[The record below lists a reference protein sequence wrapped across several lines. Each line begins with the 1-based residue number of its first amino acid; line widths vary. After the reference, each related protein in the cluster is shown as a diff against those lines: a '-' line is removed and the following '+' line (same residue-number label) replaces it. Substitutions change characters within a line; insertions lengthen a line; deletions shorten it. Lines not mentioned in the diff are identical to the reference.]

1 MSDIKYKIL
10 KKLYLS
16 NRISRFLVNKY
27 INKHEGGE
35 YHSKTLRKIYSEAI
49 NSNIGIASYG
59 CFSLDFCYGQSFD
72 IGNYCSIAIGV
83 KWIPGNHPMDDV
95 STHPFFHREEF
106 GYFKKEKNTQQKLK
120 KRTIGNDV
128 WIGRDVLILPKV
140 KTIGNGAIIGAG
152 SVVTHD
158 VEPYSVV
165 AGNPAKLIKYRFGK
179 EVIEQLE
186 KSKWWELQPDQLRNA
201 IKYKNDVNKFCN
213 EIDRLKDNIEN
224 RG

>member
-10 KKLYLS
+10 KKLFFK
-16 NRISRFLVNKY
+16 NRISRRFLNRY

-35 YHSKTLRKIYSEAI
+35 FHSETLRRIFKETI

-83 KWIPGNHPMDDV
+83 TWIPGNHPMDDV
-95 STHPFFHREEF
+95 STHPFFHRAEF
-106 GYFKKEKNTQQKLK
+106 GYFKNEINTQQSLK
-120 KRTIGNDV
+120 KRTIGHDV
-128 WIGRDVLILPKV
+128 WIGRNVLILPKV

-165 AGNPAKLIKYRFGK
+165 AGNPAKLIKYRFKK
-179 EVIEQLE
+179 EEIELLEQSEWWKLQPEQL
-186 KSKWWELQPDQLRNA
+186 KSA
-201 IKYKNDVNKFCN
+201 IKYKKDVKKFCD
-213 EIDRLKDNIEN
+213 EIEKIKDNI
-224 RG
+224 

>member
-1 MSDIKYKIL
+1 MSDNKYKIL
-10 KKLYLS
+10 KKLFLS
-16 NRISRFLVNKY
+16 NIISKHFVKRY

-35 YHSKTLRKIYSEAI
+35 FYSETLRRIFKETID
-49 NSNIGIASYG
+49 SNIGIASYG

-83 KWIPGNHPMDDV
+83 KWIPGNHPIDDV

-106 GYFKKEKNTQQKLK
+106 GYFKKEKNVQHNLE
-120 KRTIGNDV
+120 KRTIGHDV

-165 AGNPAKLIKYRFGK
+165 AGNPAKLVKYRFNK
-179 EVIEQLE
+179 EEIEQLE
-186 KSKWWELQPDQLRNA
+186 QSE
-201 IKYKNDVNKFCN
+201 
-213 EIDRLKDNIEN
+213 
-224 RG
+224 